1 MRLSP
6 QKLYEAT
13 GRVRQ
18 SAQARWFK
26 EYLGVD
32 VPCDR
37 LGPIIT
43 EAAYEDLVK
52 KRLGVLQS
60 PGGTTAREHP
70 KVRLLAK
77 SA

>member
-13 GRVRQ
+13 GRIRQ

-32 VPCDR
+32 VPRDR

-52 KRLGVLQS
+52 KRLGVLQL
-60 PGGTTAREHP
+60 PANPAAREHP

-77 SA
+77 SS

>member
-6 QKLYEAT
+6 EMLYKAT
-13 GRVRQ
+13 GRTRQ

-52 KRLGVLQS
+52 KRLGVLAL
-60 PGGTTAREHP
+60 PAGTPAREHP
-70 KVRLLAK
+70 KVRLLNKA
-77 SA
+77 S

>member
-6 QKLYEAT
+6 EKLYEAT
-13 GRVRQ
+13 GRIRQ

-26 EYLGVD
+26 EFLGVD

-52 KRLGVLQS
+52 KRLGVLPQS
-60 PGGTTAREHP
+60 MNQPERDQP

-77 SA
+77 A

>member
-18 SAQARWFK
+18 SAQVKWFK
-26 EYLGVD
+26 DFLNVD

>member
-6 QKLYEAT
+6 QKLYEVT
-13 GRVRQ
+13 GRIRQ

-43 EAAYEDLVK
+43 KAAYEDLVK

-60 PGGTTAREHP
+60 PGGATAREHP

>member
-6 QKLYEAT
+6 EKLYEAT
-13 GRVRQ
+13 GRIRQ

-26 EYLGVD
+26 EFLGVD

-52 KRLGVLQS
+52 KRLGVLPQVANT
-60 PGGTTAREHP
+60 PERDQP

-77 SA
+77 A